1 SDDLFFR
8 QLGHPQAITDVLFH
22 REVRKQGIVLKD
34 RVHTAAIWR
43 QRIEPLTAHKDLTGI
58 GALESADDAQQ
69 SGLSRSAL
77 AEDSEEF
84 AFGNI
89 ERDVA
94 QDRRGS
100 ERFRNFVDAEEG
112 GDRSD
117 CSWRDLGL
125 SEAGHLVCTHEQRK
139 GDALTATG
147 EMPARYCAAFTSF
160 QISLYLARRGTF
172 CQK

>member
-1 SDDLFFR
+1 
-8 QLGHPQAITDVLFH
+8 
-22 REVRKQGIVLKD
+22 
-34 RVHTAAIWR
+34 
-43 QRIEPLTAHKDLTGI
+43 
-58 GALESADDAQQ
+58 ESADDESQ
-69 SGLSRSAL
+69 SGVPRSGL

-84 AFGNI
+84 AFRNI

-100 ERFRNFVDAEEG
+100 ERFRNFVDAEQG

-117 CSWRDLGL
+117 CSWCDLGL
-125 SEAGHLVCTHEQRK
+125 SDAGHLVCTHEPRK
-139 GDALTATG
+139 RAALATAG
-147 EMPARYCAAFTSF
+147 EMPARHRSAFTSF